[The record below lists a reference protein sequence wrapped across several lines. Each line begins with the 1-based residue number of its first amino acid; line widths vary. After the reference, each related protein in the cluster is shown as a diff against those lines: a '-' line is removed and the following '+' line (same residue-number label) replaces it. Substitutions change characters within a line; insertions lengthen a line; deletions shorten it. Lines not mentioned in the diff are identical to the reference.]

1 MPGKNCILVVD
12 DNDSLRKT
20 LSRELSE
27 NGYVVFS
34 AANGREAINLVD
46 AEKIDLVLLDIK
58 MPELDGFEVLKY
70 IKTKFPSLKVIML
83 TAYADLK
90 NAMLSKKLGADD
102 FTSKPFDLVDLFSTI
117 DRVLQNR

>member
-1 MPGKNCILVVD
+1 MSDKNCILVVD

-27 NGYVVFS
+27 NGYIVFS
-34 AANGREAINLVD
+34 AANGREAINLVEG
-46 AEKIDLVLLDIK
+46 EKIDLVLLDIK

-117 DRVLQNR
+117 DRVLQN